1 MMRWKLTM
9 KNSLAPLLLFL
20 AFSITEVVS
29 ADPQSDLVDVLET
42 SCVHCH
48 NADDRNGEVSFE
60 DLDEATLAEEHG
72 LLDQL
77 FDVLSNG
84 AMPPEDEPELAGE
97 VRDAAIA
104 AIKELIAKTIKTDQ
118 PPVVPLQRLNRF
130 QYNHTVRDLFQLDR
144 DVFALSE
151 KLMTRHSDYL
161 QVARRK
167 GALPDVLQVAS
178 HALNPI
184 PGLADV
190 KPFPKDLRAEHGY
203 DNQADQLTLSPLLL
217 DAFLRLSV
225 SIVESADFN
234 ENTVGVWDQLFAAPE
249 QDSEYSDEVRR
260 RLTAFLP
267 LVFRGPVDQA
277 TVDRYAGYTLAKIQ
291 QGASFTD
298 AMKKVSAAALSSPLF
313 LFRSTSTDP
322 SDQPFILA
330 SNLSYYLWGSCPDAE
345 LLELAGQNQLA
356 DPNVL
361 QSTVARML
369 VDPKVERFLD
379 AFPVQWMQ
387 LENLM
392 ASTPDRG
399 LHRYFYVDPKSP
411 ASVQMVLEP
420 LLLFDAVF
428 AENRPLIELV
438 QPTSVYQSD
447 FLKAWYHSEMKP
459 PAIDKQAL
467 TKTNQERDQQRQ
479 ALQTKIADLSRQ
491 ESELSDSIRQQLLQQ
506 RTANGSQPLPDLRPY
521 AVWEFN
527 GDLKESLH
535 GLDLTAHGDISFQDG
550 TVDLE
555 KSYLISKK
563 LPIELKAKSLE
574 VRFVLQDLDQRGG
587 GLMGVLKGGGFFDT
601 IVIGERKKRHWISGS
616 NSFARTE
623 DFPNSFEETEVGESI
638 HLLMVYQEDGT
649 TKLYR
654 NGAPYGESYQKGKAF
669 FPKDES
675 TIVFGL
681 RHLPPGGNRFLT
693 VRLDNA
699 RLYDRALTA
708 EEAAAA
714 ASGSGFVSQTELLA
728 AMSAQQKQRWKQLT
742 ESIDQMRSQLSDIPA
757 NVDLQKVANQQRQ
770 RYEGELRRQLNARE
784 FKRVAVDD
792 RRYGGIVTNG
802 AVLSMTSGPKRTHP
816 VARGVWLTEVL
827 FNDPPSPP
835 PNDVPTLD
843 EDPADKRL
851 TIRERF
857 EAHRSNAACAG
868 CHAKLDP
875 LGFALENFDITGRWR
890 DKYRNGR
897 DVDSAGVLHRKHAFT
912 TITEFKSSLVKQQD
926 RFQRAFVEHLLRYA
940 LGRKLEAA
948 DILTVD
954 RILEQCESEGFTIAE
969 IAKQVAVVGLAPR
982 TSR

>member
-1 MMRWKLTM
+1 M
-9 KNSLAPLLLFL
+9 KNLLAAVVLLLTPFV
-20 AFSITEVVS
+20 ANVVA
-29 ADPQSDLVDVLET
+29 ADLQTDLLDVLEN

-60 DLDEATLAEEHG
+60 DLDEATLAEEKG

-84 AMPPEDEPELAGE
+84 AMPPEDEPELESE

-104 AIKELIAKTIKTDQ
+104 AIKVLIAETTKAD
-118 PPVVPLQRLNRF
+118 PPPKVPLQRLNRF
-130 QYNHTVRDLFQLDR
+130 QYNNTVRDLFQLDR
-144 DVFALSE
+144 NVFALPE

-161 QVARRK
+161 QHARRN
-167 GALPDVLQVAS
+167 GVLPDVLQVAS
-178 HALNPI
+178 HALKPVA
-184 PGLADV
+184 GLADV

-234 ENTVGVWDQLFAAPE
+234 EQTVGVWQQLFAAPK
-249 QDSEYSDEVRR
+249 QASDYPDEIRR
-260 RLTAFLP
+260 RLAAFLP

-277 TVDRYAGYTLAKIQ
+277 TVDRYADYTLAKIR

-298 AMKKVSAAALSSPLF
+298 GMKKVSAAALSSPLF
-313 LFRSTSTDP
+313 LFRSSSTEP
-322 SDQPFILA
+322 SEQPYILA
-330 SNLSYYLWGSCPDAE
+330 SQLSYYLWGSCPDAE
-345 LLELAGQNQLA
+345 LLELARQNQLV
-356 DPNVL
+356 DPQVL
-361 QSTVARML
+361 ESTVARMIA
-369 VDPKVERFLD
+369 DPKIERFLD

-399 LHRYFYVDPKSP
+399 LHKYFYVDAKSP

-447 FLKAWYHSEMKP
+447 FLKAWYQSDLKP

-467 TKTNQERDQQRQ
+467 LNTNQERDQQRQ
-479 ALQTKIADLSRQ
+479 TLQAKIADLSAQ
-491 ESELSDSIRQQLLQQ
+491 ASGLADPIRKQLLQQ
-506 RTANGSQPLPDLRPY
+506 RSANGNQTLQDLKPF
-521 AVWEFN
+521 AAWEFD
-527 GDLKESLH
+527 GDLTEQLR
-535 GLDLTAHGDISFQDG
+535 GLDLTAHGAITFQDG
-550 TVDLE
+550 KVNLN
-555 KSYLISKK
+555 KSYLMSKE

-574 VRFVLQDLDQRGG
+574 VRFVLQNLDQRGG

-601 IVIGERKKRHWISGS
+601 IVIGERKNRHWISGS
-616 NSFARTE
+616 NRFSRTE
-623 DFPNSFEETEVGESI
+623 DFPSSFEENVVGESI

-654 NGAPYGESYQKGKAF
+654 NGAPYGEAYQKGKAVF
-669 FPKDES
+669 TKDQS
-675 TIVFGL
+675 TVVFGV
-681 RHLPPGGNRFLT
+681 RHLPPGGNRFLN
-693 VRLDNA
+693 VSIDNA

-714 ASGSGFVSQTELLA
+714 ASGSGFISQAELLA
-728 AMSAQQKQRWKQLT
+728 AMSADQQLQWTRLNDTIAQLQKQLG
-742 ESIDQMRSQLSDIPA
+742 EIPA
-757 NVDLQKVANQQRQ
+757 NIDLKQVANQNRQ
-770 RYEGELRRQLNARE
+770 RFEGQLRQQLNARE
-784 FKRVAVDD
+784 FKRLAVDD
-792 RRYGGIVTNG
+792 PRYGGIVTNG

-816 VARGVWLTEVL
+816 VARGVWITEVL

-843 EDPADKRL
+843 EDPADKNL

-857 EAHRSNAACAG
+857 EAHRSNSACAG

-897 DVDSAGVLHRKHAFT
+897 VVDSAGVLHRKHAFT
-912 TITEFKSSLVKQQD
+912 TITEFKSSLVKQEQ

-940 LGRKLEAA
+940 LGRELEAA

-954 RILEQCESEGFTIAE
+954 QILDRCQAEGFTIAE
-969 IAKQVAVVGLAPR
+969 IAKQVALVGLAR
-982 TSR
+982 NTSAAE